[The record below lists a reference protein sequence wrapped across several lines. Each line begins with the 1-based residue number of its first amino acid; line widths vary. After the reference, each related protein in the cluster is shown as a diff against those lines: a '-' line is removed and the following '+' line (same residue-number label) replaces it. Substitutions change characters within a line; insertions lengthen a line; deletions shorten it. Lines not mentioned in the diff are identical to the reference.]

1 MPMLPCEQKHLQVIF
16 TASVGTKPGTLA
28 PPVTLGDMRAL
39 GVERLLVSCL
49 NQSLW
54 AHARD
59 IRRPVLLRSGR

>member
-1 MPMLPCEQKHLQVIF
+1 M
-16 TASVGTKPGTLA
+16 
-28 PPVTLGDMRAL
+28 TLGNIRAL

-59 IRRPVLLRSGR
+59 IRRPVLLRNYRSPRFSKHCQYWPPQPMKPTTN